1 MAIEQYW
8 TYPIWWDRS
17 IQKRRALYAHYIL
30 VGGFKHDFYFPFHIW
45 DVILNPLTHSIIF
58 QDGPIAP
65 PTSIPLYVWICIMG
79 WMSPEISDLDDTY
92 LDFLMR
98 HVSGGCLKVNPWCS
112 QNSLQVGNPQAGT
125 SILKLDSC
133 QKWVC
138 LWIKYAKMPW
148 TIMDPHGLSSSF
160 QLGGNFGYTYPWC
173 VKVISQI

>member
-1 MAIEQYW
+1 
-8 TYPIWWDRS
+8 
-17 IQKRRALYAHYIL
+17 
-30 VGGFKHDFYFPFHIW
+30 
-45 DVILNPLTHSIIF
+45 
-58 QDGPIAP
+58 
-65 PTSIPLYVWICIMG
+65 MG

-98 HVSGGCLKVNPWCS
+98 HLSGGCLEVNQWCS

-125 SILKLDSC
+125 CVLKLDSC

-148 TIMDPHGLSSSF
+148 TLMDPHGLSPSF

-173 VKVISQI
+173 VKVISQIQDTSVAVIFSPPLSESLGARKKKFQINTTEFQTHPWVISGWWFLKKQIQL